1 LPKTSIILPVYN
13 EAENII
19 LLYEELVKV
28 CNTETEFIFVDD
40 GSKDNTF
47 REIHELSDKDSRI
60 KCLSLSRNF
69 GHQNALMA
77 GMENASGDVIVLM
90 DADLQHPPAL
100 LPQMFQKIEEGFDLV
115 ITKRKRTAE
124 INPLKYFFS
133 HLFYKFIN
141 SISETKIEPKA
152 ADFRAFNRNVLE
164 SVLQFKERDLFL
176 RGIFSWIGFHSTTLE
191 FEAPA
196 RQFGKT
202 KYSFTTM
209 MRLAWKGTT
218 SFSFKPLRIALLF
231 GSLLSLASFAFGAYA
246 LLAYFRGNTIPGW
259 ASLIIAVMILG
270 GTQLLAIG
278 LLGEYIAKLFTESKK
293 RPRYLIKNSINIE
306 KKC

>member
-1 LPKTSIILPVYN
+1 MPKTSIILPVFN
-13 EAENII
+13 EAENIH
-19 LLYEELVKV
+19 LLYEDLGKV
-28 CNTETEFIFVDD
+28 CNTDTEFIFVDD

-47 REIHELSDKDSRI
+47 REIHKLAEGDPRI

-77 GMENASGDVIVLM
+77 GMEKASGDVIVLM

-100 LPQMFQKIEEGFDLV
+100 LPEMFQKIDDGFDLV
-115 ITKRKRTAE
+115 ITKRKSTVD
-124 INPLKYFFS
+124 INPIKQFFS
-133 HLFYKFIN
+133 LLFYKFIN
-141 SISETKIEPKA
+141 AISETKIEPKA
-152 ADFRAFNRNVLE
+152 ADFRAFNRKVLE

-176 RGIFSWIGFHSTTLE
+176 RGIFSWIGFRSTTLT
-191 FEAPA
+191 FDAPA

-202 KYSFTTM
+202 KYSFATM

-246 LLAYFRGNTIPGW
+246 LLAYFRGETIPGW

-293 RPRYLIKNSINIE
+293 RPRYLIKDSINIE
-306 KKC
+306 K

>member
-1 LPKTSIILPVYN
+1 MPKTSIILPVYN
-13 EAENII
+13 EAENIP

-47 REIHELSDKDSRI
+47 REIHKLAEGDPRI

-77 GMENASGDVIVLM
+77 GMEKASGDVIVLM

-100 LPQMFQKIEEGFDLV
+100 LPEMFQKIDDGFDLV
-115 ITKRKRTAE
+115 ITKRKSTVD
-124 INPLKYFFS
+124 INPIKQFFS
-133 HLFYKFIN
+133 LLFYKFIN
-141 SISETKIEPKA
+141 AISETKIEPKA
-152 ADFRAFNRNVLE
+152 ADFRAFNRKVLE

-176 RGIFSWIGFHSTTLE
+176 RGIFSWIGFRSTTLT
-191 FEAPA
+191 FDAPA

-202 KYSFTTM
+202 KYSFATM

-246 LLAYFRGNTIPGW
+246 LLAYFRGETIPGW

-293 RPRYLIKNSINIE
+293 RPRYLIKDSINIE
-306 KKC
+306 K

>member
-1 LPKTSIILPVYN
+1 M
-13 EAENII
+13 
-19 LLYEELVKV
+19 LYEDLGKV
-28 CNTETEFIFVDD
+28 CNTDTEFIFVDD

-47 REIHELSDKDSRI
+47 REIHKLAEGDPRI

-77 GMENASGDVIVLM
+77 GMEKASGDVIVLM

-100 LPQMFQKIEEGFDLV
+100 LPEMFQKIDDGFDLV
-115 ITKRKRTAE
+115 ITKRKSTVD
-124 INPLKYFFS
+124 INPIKQFFS
-133 HLFYKFIN
+133 LLFYKFIN
-141 SISETKIEPKA
+141 AISETKIEPKA
-152 ADFRAFNRNVLE
+152 ADFRAFNRKVLE

-176 RGIFSWIGFHSTTLE
+176 RGIFSWIGFRSTTLT
-191 FEAPA
+191 FDAPA

-202 KYSFTTM
+202 KYSFATM

-246 LLAYFRGNTIPGW
+246 LLAYFRGETIPGW

-293 RPRYLIKNSINIE
+293 RPRYLIKDSINIE
-306 KKC
+306 K

>member
-1 LPKTSIILPVYN
+1 MPKTSIILPVYN
-13 EAENII
+13 EAENIP
-19 LLYEELVKV
+19 LLFEELCKV
-28 CNTETEFIFVDD
+28 CDTETEFIFVDD

-47 REIHELSDKDSRI
+47 SAIHKLAEQDSRI

-90 DADLQHPPAL
+90 DADLQHPPSL
-100 LPQMFQKIEEGFDLV
+100 LPEMFQKMEEGFDLV
-115 ITKRKRTAE
+115 ITKRKSTAS
-124 INPLKYFFS
+124 ISPIKQFCS
-133 HLFYKFIN
+133 HLFYQFIN
-141 SISETKIEPKA
+141 AISETKIEPKA
-152 ADFRAFNRNVLE
+152 ADFRAFNRKVLE
-164 SVLQFKERDLFL
+164 SILQFKERDLFL
-176 RGIFSWIGFHSTTLE
+176 RGIFGWIGFRSTTLE

-231 GSLLSLASFAFGAYA
+231 GTLLSIASFSFGAYA
-246 LLAYFRGNTIPGW
+246 LISYFRGDTIPGW

-293 RPRYLIKNSINIE
+293 RPRYLIQDSINF
-306 KKC
+306 KK

>member
-1 LPKTSIILPVYN
+1 MPKTSIILPVFN
-13 EAENII
+13 EAENIH
-19 LLYEELVKV
+19 LLYEELGKV

-47 REIHELSDKDSRI
+47 REIHKLAKGDPRI

-77 GMENASGDVIVLM
+77 GMEKASGDVIVLM

-100 LPQMFQKIEEGFDLV
+100 LPEMFQKIDDGFDLV
-115 ITKRKRTAE
+115 ITKRKSTVD
-124 INPLKYFFS
+124 INPIKQFFS
-133 HLFYKFIN
+133 LLFYKFIN
-141 SISETKIEPKA
+141 AISETKIEPKA
-152 ADFRAFNRNVLE
+152 ADFRAFNRKVLE

-176 RGIFSWIGFHSTTLE
+176 RGIFSWIGFRSTTLT
-191 FEAPA
+191 FDAPA

-202 KYSFTTM
+202 KYSFATM

-246 LLAYFRGNTIPGW
+246 LLAYFRGETIPGW

-293 RPRYLIKNSINIE
+293 RPRYLIKDSINIE

>member
-1 LPKTSIILPVYN
+1 
-13 EAENII
+13 
-19 LLYEELVKV
+19 LLYEELGKV
-28 CNTETEFIFVDD
+28 CNTDTEFIFVDD

-47 REIHELSDKDSRI
+47 REIHKLAEGDPRI

-77 GMENASGDVIVLM
+77 GMEKASGDVIVLM

-100 LPQMFQKIEEGFDLV
+100 LPEMFQKIDDGFDLV
-115 ITKRKRTAE
+115 ITKRKSTVD
-124 INPLKYFFS
+124 INPIKQFFS
-133 HLFYKFIN
+133 LLFYKFIN
-141 SISETKIEPKA
+141 AISETKIEPKA
-152 ADFRAFNRNVLE
+152 ADFRAFNRKVLE

-176 RGIFSWIGFHSTTLE
+176 RGIFSWIGFRSTTLT
-191 FEAPA
+191 FDAPA

-202 KYSFTTM
+202 KYSFATM

-246 LLAYFRGNTIPGW
+246 LLAYFRGETIPGW

-293 RPRYLIKNSINIE
+293 RPRYLIKDSINIE
-306 KKC
+306 